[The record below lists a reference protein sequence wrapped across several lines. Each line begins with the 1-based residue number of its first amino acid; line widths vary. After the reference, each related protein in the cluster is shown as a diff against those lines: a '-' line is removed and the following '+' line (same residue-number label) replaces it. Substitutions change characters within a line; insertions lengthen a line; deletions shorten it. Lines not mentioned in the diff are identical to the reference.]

1 MSPRPAMATERFASM
16 RGLSDRS
23 PPTLGLADG
32 HADTVSALDPH
43 TDVPAGRWADRKPID
58 HICRICLGGQCRL
71 LEGNQK
77 LGVPTAA
84 EGFEGE
90 VGQDFT
96 ERRCV
101 GAGQPRVTMRS
112 FGRDV
117 VAVEAA
123 MVV

>member
-1 MSPRPAMATERFASM
+1 MAPSVARVWRDVREIQDIVARPAEGRV
-16 RGLSDRS
+16 G
-23 PPTLGLADG
+23 
-32 HADTVSALDPH
+32 
-43 TDVPAGRWADRKPID
+43 TDF
-58 HICRICLGGQCRL
+58 CRICRGGQCRL
-71 LEGNQK
+71 LEGSQK

-96 ERRCV
+96 ERHCV
-101 GAGQPRVTMRS
+101 GAGPPRVTMRP

>member
-1 MSPRPAMATERFASM
+1 MVPNGSRPCEAFRIVAA
-16 RGLSDRS
+16 
-23 PPTLGLADG
+23 PTLGLADG

-43 TDVPAGRWADRKPID
+43 TDGRPEGGQIEKPID
-58 HICRICLGGQCRL
+58 HICRTCRGGQCRL

-96 ERRCV
+96 ERHCV
-101 GAGQPRVTMRS
+101 GAGQPRVTMRP

>member
-1 MSPRPAMATERFASM
+1 VYESTT
-16 RGLSDRS
+16 GWLSSKNSD
-23 PPTLGLADG
+23 
-32 HADTVSALDPH
+32 
-43 TDVPAGRWADRKPID
+43 
-58 HICRICLGGQCRL
+58 
-71 LEGNQK
+71 QK

-96 ERRCV
+96 ERHCV
-101 GAGQPRVTMRS
+101 GAGQPRVTMRP

>member
-1 MSPRPAMATERFASM
+1 MATERFASM

-23 PPTLGLADG
+23 PPPTLGLDDG

-43 TDVPAGRWADRKPID
+43 TDGRPEGGQIEKPID
-58 HICRICLGGQCRL
+58 HICRTCRGGQCRL

-96 ERRCV
+96 ERHCV
-101 GAGQPRVTMRS
+101 GAGQPRVTMRP

>member
-1 MSPRPAMATERFASM
+1 MATERFASM

-43 TDVPAGRWADRKPID
+43 TDGRREGGQIEKPID
-58 HICRICLGGQCRL
+58 HICRTCRGGQCRL

-101 GAGQPRVTMRS
+101 GAGQPRVTMRP